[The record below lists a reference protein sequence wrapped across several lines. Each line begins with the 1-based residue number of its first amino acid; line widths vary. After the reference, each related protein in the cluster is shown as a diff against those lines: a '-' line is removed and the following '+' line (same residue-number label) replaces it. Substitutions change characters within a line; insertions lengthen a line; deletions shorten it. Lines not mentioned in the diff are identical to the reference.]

1 MKKTSKE
8 NIAIS
13 ETIAKALGITFINE
27 EFSLGKWG
35 DVDNWCEL
43 SHDTIVLL
51 ECEKGQKHP
60 NTNVLKLYPY
70 LEENSE
76 IKVLLIH
83 YFYPENA
90 APKNRLALC
99 DFLGGKLEQQFSG
112 RFQYVSLKC
121 NSNEITEKLRE
132 QKKGLIQVLLTSK
145 VRLKINK
152 VKTS

>member
-13 ETIAKALGITFINE
+13 ETIAKALGITFNNE

-35 DVDNWCEL
+35 EVDNWAQLEDSTL
-43 SHDTIVLL
+43 ILL

-70 LEENSE
+70 MEENPN
-76 IKVLLIH
+76 IKIFLLH
-83 YFYPENA
+83 YFYPENR

-99 DFLGGKLEQQFSG
+99 HFLGEKMEQLFAE
-112 RFQYVSLKC
+112 RFKYVSLSC
-121 NSNEITEKLRE
+121 TENEIAEKLWE
-132 QKKGLIQVLLTSK
+132 HKKGLMQVLLTGK
-145 VRLKINK
+145 KRLIR
-152 VKTS
+152 